1 MSKLGIIS
9 GLGNLPVSI
18 AEAATQDGRNI
29 YVVRLA
35 GFEEK
40 AMLGY
45 PGETIGIGQLGRLA
59 RRLREEGCEE
69 VVLAGIV
76 KRPNFSDMKLDFG
89 GARLLPKVVSA
100 ARKGD
105 DALLRVIL
113 DYFEGQ
119 GFRVIGAEEAAG
131 DLKMGDGLFAGPQP
145 EEAQLVDMRKAARI
159 ASEIGRLDIGQGC
172 VVCDGL
178 VLAVEAQEGTDGML
192 RRVAELDPAI
202 KGTPKNRKGLLV
214 KRPKPIQ
221 ERRIDLP
228 TVGPDTIRAVADA
241 GLAGIGLEQG
251 GALLIGRDRI
261 RELCAAH
268 GVFVYGFPADWS

>member
-1 MSKLGIIS
+1 
-9 GLGNLPVSI
+9 
-18 AEAATQDGRNI
+18 
-29 YVVRLA
+29 
-35 GFEEK
+35 
-40 AMLGY
+40 
-45 PGETIGIGQLGRLA
+45 
-59 RRLREEGCEE
+59 
-69 VVLAGIV
+69 
-76 KRPNFSDMKLDFG
+76 
-89 GARLLPKVVSA
+89 
-100 ARKGD
+100 
-105 DALLRVIL
+105 
-113 DYFEGQ
+113 
-119 GFRVIGAEEAAG
+119 
-131 DLKMGDGLFAGPQP
+131 
-145 EEAQLVDMRKAARI
+145 
-159 ASEIGRLDIGQGC
+159 
-172 VVCDGL
+172 
-178 VLAVEAQEGTDGML
+178 ML